1 MARPADAE
9 RIAAYYDAQAE
20 GYDEV
25 MASDPRNAPVRDAF
39 RELVDATVAASG
51 RILDFGCGTGV
62 DARWYAS
69 TGRTVVA
76 YDPASRMIGQVASR
90 CAREIMAKQVVP
102 ISFPFADFPHALP
115 PHAGFD
121 AVTAN
126 FAVLNLVPDLTG
138 LFDAFARVLKPSGA
152 VIANVLNP
160 FYWRD
165 LRSLWWWRSFAAS
178 LGTGTLAV
186 HWTETST
193 YRHQVGTFARAAAPA
208 FGAPEREYQG
218 GRFGQFIFLVFRR
231 AP

>member
-1 MARPADAE
+1 MASPADAE

-20 GYDEV
+20 RYEEV

-39 RELVDATVAASG
+39 RELVDATVPPNG
-51 RILDFGCGTGV
+51 RMLDFGCGTGV

-69 TGRTVVA
+69 HGRTVVA

-115 PHAGFD
+115 AHAGFD

-126 FAVLNLVPDLTG
+126 FAVLNLVSDLG
-138 LFDAFARVLKPSGA
+138 SLFQALARVLKPDGA

-165 LRSLWWWRSFAAS
+165 LRSPWWWRAFAGS

-186 HWTETST
+186 HWADTST
-193 YRHQVGTFARAAAPA
+193 YRHHISSIVRAAAPA
-208 FGAPEREYQG
+208 FRIETRHRPS
-218 GRFGQFIFLVFRR
+218 GRSSQFIFLVFRR
-231 AP
+231 VR